1 MNWMDMTLTE
11 FQNSL
16 SSKKPT
22 PGGGTASAVAL
33 GQSAGLVA
41 MVANLTIDNDKWQDG
56 WKACEEALVLANE
69 VMTKSGELANKDSE
83 AFDQVM
89 ACFKM
94 PKSTDED
101 KLLRRDAIRNA
112 TLYAAEIPYL
122 TATISLEL
130 LETMKDIVEYCNA
143 NAISDLGVAALLA
156 TAGCKGALFNVEI
169 NLNSLPDNYGES
181 MRKNVESIN
190 NKCRAVSKKIMHVV
204 KARM

>member
-16 SSKKPT
+16 GSKKPT

-69 VMTKSGELANKDSE
+69 VITKSGELANKDSE

>member
-122 TATISLEL
+122 TATISLQL
-130 LETMKDIVEYCNA
+130 LETMQDIVEDCNA
-143 NAISDLGVAALLA
+143 NAISDVGVAALLA
-156 TAGCKGALFNVEI
+156 NAGCKGALFNVEI

-190 NKCRAVSKKIMHVV
+190 NKCRAISKKIMHVV

>member
-130 LETMKDIVEYCNA
+130 LETMKDIVEDCNA
-143 NAISDLGVAALLA
+143 NAISDVGVAALLA

-169 NLNSLPDNYGES
+169 NLNSLPNNYGES

-190 NKCRAVSKKIMHVV
+190 NKCRAISKKIMHVV

>member
-16 SSKKPT
+16 GSKKPT

-130 LETMKDIVEYCNA
+130 LETMQDIVEDCNA
-143 NAISDLGVAALLA
+143 NAISDVGVAALLA

-169 NLNSLPDNYGES
+169 NLNSLPNNYGES

-190 NKCRAVSKKIMHVV
+190 NKCRAISKKIMHVV

>member
-16 SSKKPT
+16 GSKKPT

-69 VMTKSGELANKDSE
+69 VITKSGELANKDSE

-130 LETMKDIVEYCNA
+130 LETMQDIVEDCNA
-143 NAISDLGVAALLA
+143 NAISDVGVAALLA

-169 NLNSLPDNYGES
+169 NLNSLPNNYGES

-190 NKCRAVSKKIMHVV
+190 NKCRAISKKIMHVV

>member
-16 SSKKPT
+16 GSKKPT

-101 KLLRRDAIRNA
+101 KLLRRNAIRNA

-130 LETMKDIVEYCNA
+130 LETMQDIVEDCNA
-143 NAISDLGVAALLA
+143 NAISDVGVAALLA

-169 NLNSLPDNYGES
+169 NLNSLPNNYGES

-190 NKCRAVSKKIMHVV
+190 NKCRAISKKIMHVV